1 MFGAKWVAGV
11 PIWLGFAIG
20 RPGFELYTQASR
32 FENQAS
38 RISVCVPEALLGT
51 LATSRRFSGKAG
63 LSLTWI
69 PLTGPT
75 QVPRA
80 GAPGRRSLRAVPMQL
95 LVARARVG
103 FEHVQS
109 NAHGLSS
116 GPSQ

>member
-51 LATSRRFSGKAG
+51 LATS
-63 LSLTWI
+63 
-69 PLTGPT
+69 
-75 QVPRA
+75 
-80 GAPGRRSLRAVPMQL
+80 
-95 LVARARVG
+95 
-103 FEHVQS
+103 
-109 NAHGLSS
+109 
-116 GPSQ
+116 